1 MLSLHRKITSNKTKH
16 LLVENEFKKLKT
28 FYSSYFKGEN
38 YFEEDGAQNCLV
50 IQPMYKYLKKISNT
64 DNISEWKSKGLS
76 DEVIKPFDN
85 SLDLTLGYDSKRMY
99 LVFNGYCLKQ
109 GKITYDHGKIVK
121 TCILYDLNSTL
132 NYNALYFRKLFVWCS

>member
-28 FYSSYFKGEN
+28 FYSSYFKSKN

-64 DNISEWKSKGLS
+64 DNISEWKSKRLS
-76 DEVIKPFDN
+76 NEVIEPPDN
-85 SLDLTLGYDSKRMY
+85 ILAPTLGYDSIRMY
-99 LVFNGYCLKQ
+99 WKFNGGCLKQ
-109 GKITYDHGKIVK
+109 DKITYIYGKIVK
-121 TCILYDLNSTL
+121 ICIVDDLNSTIMQTL
-132 NYNALYFRKLFVWCS
+132 R